1 MPDRRSAAA
10 SAVLAGLLVLG
21 PAATA
26 HAHGD
31 TIALTVTGS
40 TGGHPQATALW
51 ENDRDPVEER
61 IAGTFSATAPDGTA
75 LGPWR
80 LVAVPGRPGVLTT
93 AEVLPPGHWTVTA
106 ETAFPG
112 LGRYQGT
119 LDVPVTDPPGSAPSA
134 GPTAATQG
142 PTAATPSPGTV
153 ADPVPAG
160 TAAPSGGPASSG
172 SPAPAAAAS
181 DEDRDRPAWLLALAG
196 LGTAVLAGG
205 AVAAAVHI
213 LRRSARS

>member
-80 LVAVPGRPGVLTT
+80 LVAVPGRPASSPRPRCCRPATGPS
-93 AEVLPPGHWTVTA
+93 PP
-106 ETAFPG
+106 
-112 LGRYQGT
+112 R
-119 LDVPVTDPPGSAPSA
+119 PPSPDS
-134 GPTAATQG
+134 AATRE
-142 PTAATPSPGTV
+142 PWTC
-153 ADPVPAG
+153 
-160 TAAPSGGPASSG
+160 
-172 SPAPAAAAS
+172 
-181 DEDRDRPAWLLALAG
+181 R
-196 LGTAVLAGG
+196 
-205 AVAAAVHI
+205 
-213 LRRSARS
+213 

>member
-1 MPDRRSAAA
+1 MRTRRTAVAC
-10 SAVLAGLLVLG
+10 AVLTGLLTLG

-40 TGGHPQATALW
+40 TAGHPQATALW

-61 IAGTFSATAPDGTA
+61 IAGTFSATAPDGRTV
-75 LGPWR
+75 GPWR
-80 LVAVPGRPGVLTT
+80 LVPVPGRPGALTT

-112 LGRYQGT
+112 LGRYQGD
-119 LDVPVTDPPGSAPSA
+119 LDVPVSDPPGSAPTA
-134 GPTAATQG
+134 GPTAPTDG
-142 PTAATPSPGTV
+142 PTAGPTAGPTGGRSASPGTV
-153 ADPVPAG
+153 TDPVPAG
-160 TAAPSGGPASSG
+160 TAATG
-172 SPAPAAAAS
+172 SPAAAPAGA
-181 DEDRDRPAWLLALAG
+181 DRPAWLLALAG
-196 LGTAVLAGG
+196 LGTAVLALG
-205 AVAAAVHI
+205 AVAVAVRI